1 MLYRSKEFKGRMMA
15 GRDGELG
22 KVADIF
28 FDDERWVVRYLVVET
43 GSWLSSRQVLI
54 SPASLSAEQP
64 EGGTVRTA
72 LSREQIKNSPSVD
85 THQPVSRQYEA
96 RHALYYE
103 YAPYWMGTG
112 LWGAAAMPI
121 PPAPQAPPKS
131 PPPDA
136 EGGDAAS
143 HLRSCA
149 EVIGYD
155 IEATD
160 GGIGHLD
167 EFLIDPRS
175 WRIERLVIDTRN
187 WLPGKYVQ
195 VDPAKI
201 RSVDWRARRVQVA
214 MTREQIES
222 APEGAG

>member
-1 MLYRSKEFKGRMMA
+1 MLYRSKELKGRSMA

-22 KVADIF
+22 KVADVF

-43 GSWLSSRQVLI
+43 GSWLSSAKVLI

-64 EGGTVRTA
+64 DGDTVRTA

-96 RHALYYE
+96 SHALYYE
-103 YAPYWMGTG
+103 YAPYWLGTG
-112 LWGAAAMPI
+112 LWGDAAMPL
-121 PPAPQAPPKS
+121 PPAPMAPSKS
-131 PPPDA
+131 PPQDVGA
-136 EGGDAAS
+136 GGADS

-155 IEATD
+155 IEASD
-160 GGIGHLD
+160 GAIGHLD

-175 WRIERLVIDTRN
+175 WQILRLVIDTRN

-195 VDPAKI
+195 VEPARI
-201 RSVDWRARRVQVA
+201 RGVDWHTRRVQVA
-214 MTREQIES
+214 MTREQIKS
-222 APEGAG
+222 APEAAL